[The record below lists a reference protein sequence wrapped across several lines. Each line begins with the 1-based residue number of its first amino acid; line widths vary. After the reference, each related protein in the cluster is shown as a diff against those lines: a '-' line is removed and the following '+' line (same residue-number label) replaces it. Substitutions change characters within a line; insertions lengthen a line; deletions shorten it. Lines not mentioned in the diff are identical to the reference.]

1 MSLLQITDLVAAFGA
16 RVDGLVPGTDLD
28 DASRASLRNAFD
40 DRGLLLFRGID
51 IDRPYQTCIADLLI
65 DYDRPVDD
73 QLSKRDM
80 LVSNKEP
87 GGYAPFGRLLF
98 HSDMMWHEE
107 PFQVLS
113 LYGVRIVAPAA
124 PTSFVSTVRAWE
136 TLPDGLRAQVE
147 GREAVHVTGQQD
159 RGGDDGDLTAPI
171 REKEESVTLP
181 IAYPNP
187 RTGRTMLYV
196 SQMMTRE
203 IVGLPHDESEALLEE
218 LFAHL
223 YAPENT
229 YVHEWREGDLVAWDN
244 QSVQHARSKV
254 EQEGTER
261 TLRKVISPIPVI
273 AGKVETPTFSA
284 AG

>member
-1 MSLLQITDLVAAFGA
+1 
-16 RVDGLVPGTDLD
+16 
-28 DASRASLRNAFD
+28 
-40 DRGLLLFRGID
+40 
-51 IDRPYQTCIADLLI
+51 
-65 DYDRPVDD
+65 
-73 QLSKRDM
+73 
-80 LVSNKEP
+80 
-87 GGYAPFGRLLF
+87 
-98 HSDMMWHEE
+98 MMWHEE

-113 LYGVRIVAPAA
+113 LYGVRIVPPAA
-124 PTSFVSTVRAWE
+124 PTMFVSTVRAWE
-136 TLPDGLRAQVE
+136 TLPDSLRVQVE

-159 RGGDDGDLTAPI
+159 RGGDEGDLTAPI

-203 IVGLPHDESEALLEE
+203 IVGLPPDQSEALLEE

-229 YVHEWREGDLVAWDN
+229 YLHEWQEGDLVAWDN
-244 QSVQHARSKV
+244 QSVQHARSMV

-273 AGKVETPTFSA
+273 SGKVEAPKFSA
-284 AG
+284 AS